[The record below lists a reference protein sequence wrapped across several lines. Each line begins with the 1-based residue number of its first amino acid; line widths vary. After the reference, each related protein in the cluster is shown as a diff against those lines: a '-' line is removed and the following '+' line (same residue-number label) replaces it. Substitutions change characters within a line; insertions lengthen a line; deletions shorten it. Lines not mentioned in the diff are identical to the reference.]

1 MDGKHRCVRWTTR
14 VALLEVRKRLCDQ
27 QRSTEIQTPRSGF
40 AQKGSGCWL
49 LEGITTPDLQVIRM
63 LQRRAFGGS
72 RKDRESM
79 KSTVKEGSRTESTCT
94 IVRAGLGSY
103 RLTGIASGRMNGVFG
118 SGDVQQRQAFFHH
131 RISFV
136 DYHIFINTDNEGQ
149 TDIKATGWRLFNVTL
164 YFQKK
169 KNVTEEIPS
178 DSDEIMSSED
188 ESEHNVT
195 DELESAHEK
204 HIRLTRKAIQ
214 KAREQ
219 IGSDEEELNAFS
231 LRLREEALLE
241 KGRLL
246 VTLAHKLSPPDPER
260 IIFLLG
266 HKRAVSCVCISD
278 DGKCAFTGGKDSNVM
293 KWNLDT
299 YQRTAVI
306 RGGKRGASYAYHT
319 GPILSIA
326 ISSDSKYLATS
337 SMDETVIV
345 WDPEQMT
352 VRTKLK
358 RHRAAVTSV
367 SFRRNSHM
375 LFTADCSGRVCV
387 WNMPLTEVL
396 QDQGARTNI
405 EVLSLCGL
413 STERCVSCSGFGGPG
428 ICVWKV
434 AEEVCVQY
442 TTKNP
447 VETAIECV
455 YAVNDDVFIGGSA
468 TNHLYIWH
476 ASRGSPV
483 SSISP
488 AHPEP
493 KLLDPSPGQSEFR
506 RPIANW
512 VSAITGLAGTD
523 LIASGSS
530 TGHIQFWRFVRPSDQ
545 LETNNNQEK
554 QQQRTQVKL
563 ERLTGCS
570 LSLTGFVN
578 SLAFS
583 GDRRFLAV
591 ALGQEHRIGKWEPRR
606 PVEAAVCLV
615 PLNLPANFF
624 PSLLSV
630 RHGKPVGK
638 LLGPALDYFS
648 YKTNYSVSAVG
659 HGLNVFGLTVRKRY
673 LSKMKFRNIPLPA
686 FESRFS
692 RYDPF

>member
-1 MDGKHRCVRWTTR
+1 MHDHSSSA
-14 VALLEVRKRLCDQ
+14 AL
-27 QRSTEIQTPRSGF
+27 
-40 AQKGSGCWL
+40 
-49 LEGITTPDLQVIRM
+49 
-63 LQRRAFGGS
+63 
-72 RKDRESM
+72 
-79 KSTVKEGSRTESTCT
+79 
-94 IVRAGLGSY
+94 
-103 RLTGIASGRMNGVFG
+103 
-118 SGDVQQRQAFFHH
+118 FHH
-131 RISFV
+131 RILFV
-136 DYHIFINTDNEGQ
+136 DYHILIDTDNEGQ
-149 TDIKATGWRLFNVTL
+149 TDIETTGWVLFNLTL
-164 YFQKK
+164 YSQKK

-188 ESEHNVT
+188 ESEHSVT

-219 IGSDEEELNAFS
+219 IGSDEEELSAFS

-246 VTLAHKLSPPDPER
+246 VTLAHKATSSMDETVIVWDPEQMTVRTKLKRHRAAVTVNVTLTCCSRR
-260 IIFLLG
+260 IVPDAF
-266 HKRAVSCVCISD
+266 VSGICLSRMSNDSSISLEID
-278 DGKCAFTGGKDSNVM
+278 WTLAFGGWVLFNLTLYSQKKKNV
-293 KWNLDT
+293 T
-299 YQRTAVI
+299 EEI
-306 RGGKRGASYAYHT
+306 
-319 GPILSIA
+319 P
-326 ISSDSKYLATS
+326 SDSDEIMSSEDESEHSVTDELESAHEKHIRLTRKAIQKAREQIGSDEEELSAFSLRLREEALLEKGRLLVTLAHKATS

-405 EVLSLCGL
+405 EVLGLCGL

-428 ICVWKV
+428 VCVWKV

-447 VETAIECV
+447 IETAIECV
-455 YAVNDDVFIGGSA
+455 YAVTDDVFIGGSA

-493 KLLDPSPGQSEFR
+493 KLLDPLPGQSEFR

-512 VSAITGLAGTD
+512 VSAVTGLAGTD

-545 LETNNNQEK
+545 VETNNNQER

-570 LSLTGFVN
+570 LSLSGFVN

-583 GDRRFLAV
+583 ADRRFLAV
-591 ALGQEHRIGKWEPRR
+591 ALGQEHRLGKWEPRR

-615 PLNLPANFF
+615 PLNLPAKW
-624 PSLLSV
+624 SQRSCSV
-630 RHGKPVGK
+630 HRPTPFVALEVDFDESHSAYTEKP
-638 LLGPALDYFS
+638 
-648 YKTNYSVSAVG
+648 
-659 HGLNVFGLTVRKRY
+659 
-673 LSKMKFRNIPLPA
+673 
-686 FESRFS
+686 
-692 RYDPF
+692 